1 MAEKFVGLTMLVTLS
16 SPQDAQLRGR
26 VSSVVAGQSLTLS
39 DGTFAVLWMCCCY
52 FLQFYRELMVPLG
65 IFSHKTTILVKLT
78 VFLVYC
84 PSNGKYITEIT
95 IQANQIKDLAEAGN
109 ENAPPPNPAVQAAAH
124 PRAQSISRVKQNS
137 FEDPAIVSVGRPS
150 IPRPLAVTPTPTPP
164 QVFTPELDSSK
175 PSSIPP
181 YPAQPVHM
189 SRNSSAIKVVQERSV
204 TPAAILIDPMG
215 NLELANEKEDEVVNG
230 GDAEVFAKERHNK
243 RRRGRGAKG
252 ARRGKVADVTDGD
265 EGLPVVT
272 PVTETNRSKG
282 WRQTPLLEPNP
293 SFQPFA
299 TLKKGARGGGKG
311 YDNGWATED
320 ATDVQDMGDFDF
332 EASLSKFDK
341 RTVFE
346 GIRADDMT
354 ADEDRLVG
362 HNRIPKP
369 GTMGGRNLH
378 PTENVLDN
386 IGRAPAWNSEA
397 GDSEDAENMGVS
409 QRGSGSGR
417 TSRRADSRLRMP
429 MSKKEASLHAQPRQ
443 SISAPRAKSRA
454 PPSSPPQATTKSSF
468 YLVPADRQVEVAS
481 ALQMLT
487 LENIANS
494 ELGLTEDMMTEN
506 AARGIAEVA
515 LSTLN
520 LGGARHRT
528 QRKANT
534 LPYVVIYA
542 GNSKSGIRAIAA
554 GRHLRNHGA
563 TVAVCVLGLE
573 REPELLEGVRRQLK
587 VFRSFGGKVFTKIEL
602 MDYLKSTGVPVELII
617 DGLLGLTISFE
628 ELRTGDQA
636 TAYEL
641 IEWANRSK
649 AAVLALDIP
658 TGLDPGTG
666 LPMQIDGR
674 ELWIRASLVVSLG
687 VPKTGL
693 LEAMRLGLGTS
704 DGEEEAWRLFVA
716 DIGIAKNVWKKSGM
730 RMRRGV
736 EFEGTW
742 VLGMRFQKGTD

>member
-1 MAEKFVGLTMLVTLS
+1 
-16 SPQDAQLRGR
+16 
-26 VSSVVAGQSLTLS
+26 
-39 DGTFAVLWMCCCY
+39 
-52 FLQFYRELMVPLG
+52 
-65 IFSHKTTILVKLT
+65 
-78 VFLVYC
+78 
-84 PSNGKYITEIT
+84 
-95 IQANQIKDLAEAGN
+95 
-109 ENAPPPNPAVQAAAH
+109 
-124 PRAQSISRVKQNS
+124 
-137 FEDPAIVSVGRPS
+137 
-150 IPRPLAVTPTPTPP
+150 
-164 QVFTPELDSSK
+164 
-175 PSSIPP
+175 
-181 YPAQPVHM
+181 M
-189 SRNSSAIKVVQERSV
+189 SRNSSAIKVAQQERSV
-204 TPAAILIDPMG
+204 TPAAILVDPMG
-215 NLELANEKEDEVVNG
+215 NLELGNENEDAA
-230 GDAEVFAKERHNK
+230 DAEVAAKERHNK

-252 ARRGKVADVTDGD
+252 ARRGKAADGTDGD
-265 EGLPVVT
+265 EGFPAVT
-272 PVTETNRSKG
+272 PVTDTNRSKG

-299 TLKKGARGGGKG
+299 TLKKAARGRGGKG

-346 GIRADDMT
+346 GIRADDVT

-362 HNRIPKP
+362 HNRIPKL

-378 PTENVLDN
+378 PSENVLDH
-386 IGRAPAWNSEA
+386 IGRVAPAWNSEA

-417 TSRRADSRLRMP
+417 TSRRAESRLRMP
-429 MSKKEASLHAQPRQ
+429 MSKKETSSLHSQSRQ
-443 SISAPRAKSRA
+443 SMSAPRAKSRA
-454 PPSSPPQATTKSSF
+454 PPSSPPHATTKSSF

-481 ALQMLT
+481 ALQMLN

-520 LGGARHRT
+520 LGGTRHRT

-554 GRHLRNHGA
+554 GRHLRNHGT

-573 REPELLEGVRRQLK
+573 REPELLDGVRRQLK

-602 MDYLKSTGVPVELII
+602 MDYLKSTAVPVELII

-636 TAYEL
+636 TAFEL

-649 AAVLALDIP
+649 AAVLALDVP

-674 ELWIRASLVVSLG
+674 ELWIQASLVVSLG

-693 LEAMRLGLGTS
+693 LEAMKVGFGTS
-704 DGEEEAWRLFVA
+704 DGETEAWGLWVV
-716 DIGIAKNVWKKSGM
+716 DVGIAKNVWKKSGM

>member
-1 MAEKFVGLTMLVTLS
+1 
-16 SPQDAQLRGR
+16 
-26 VSSVVAGQSLTLS
+26 
-39 DGTFAVLWMCCCY
+39 
-52 FLQFYRELMVPLG
+52 MVPLD
-65 IFSHKTTILVKLT
+65 IFTYKTTIVVKLT
-78 VFLVYC
+78 VSLVYC

-150 IPRPLAVTPTPTPP
+150 ISRPAVVTPTPTPP

-215 NLELANEKEDEVVNG
+215 NLELANEKEDELVNG

-346 GIRADDMT
+346 GIRADDVT

-417 TSRRADSRLRMP
+417 TSRRADSRLRM
-429 MSKKEASLHAQPRQ
+429 SKKEASVHSQPRQ

-674 ELWIRASLVVSLG
+674 ELWIHASLVVSLG

-704 DGEEEAWRLFVA
+704 DGEEEAWQLFVA

>member
-1 MAEKFVGLTMLVTLS
+1 MDVLLCFP
-16 SPQDAQLRGR
+16 SPPWTIDGSFGYRRTSNYGAFR
-26 VSSVVAGQSLTLS
+26 LTL
-39 DGTFAVLWMCCCY
+39 L
-52 FLQFYRELMVPLG
+52 
-65 IFSHKTTILVKLT
+65 
-78 VFLVYC
+78 LVYC

-95 IQANQIKDLAEAGN
+95 IQASHIKDLVEAGN
-109 ENAPPPNPAVQAAAH
+109 ENAPPNPAVQAAAQ
-124 PRAQSISRVKQNS
+124 PRAQSISRVKKSS

-150 IPRPLAVTPTPTPP
+150 ISRPSAMTPIPTPP
-164 QVFTPELDSSK
+164 LAFTPELDSSK
-175 PSSIPP
+175 PTSIPP
-181 YPAQPVHM
+181 YPAQPTQM
-189 SRNSSAIKVVQERSV
+189 SRKSSAIKVVQERSV
-204 TPAAILIDPMG
+204 TPAGILIDPMG
-215 NLELANEKEDEVVNG
+215 NLDLANEKEDELVNG

-252 ARRGKVADVTDGD
+252 ARKGKAADVTDGD

-299 TLKKGARGGGKG
+299 TLRKRGGGKG

-346 GIRADDMT
+346 GIRADDVT

-386 IGRAPAWNSEA
+386 TVRAAPAWNSEA

-417 TSRRADSRLRMP
+417 TSRRAESRLRVP
-429 MSKKEASLHAQPRQ
+429 MSKKETSLHSQTRQ

-481 ALQMLT
+481 ALQMLN

-693 LEAMRLGLGTS
+693 LEAMRVGLGTS
-704 DGEEEAWRLFVA
+704 EGEEEAWRLFVA

>member
-1 MAEKFVGLTMLVTLS
+1 MAEQFVGLTMLVTLS
-16 SPQDAQLRGR
+16 SPLDAQLRGR

-39 DGTFAVLWMCCCY
+39 D
-52 FLQFYRELMVPLG
+52 
-65 IFSHKTTILVKLT
+65 
-78 VFLVYC
+78 VYC

-95 IQANQIKDLAEAGN
+95 IQASHIKDLAEAGN
-109 ENAPPPNPAVQAAAH
+109 ENTAPNPAIQPAVQAAAH
-124 PRAQSISRVKQNS
+124 PRTQSIARTKQSS

-150 IPRPLAVTPTPTPP
+150 LSHPLAITPIPTPP
-164 QVFTPELDSSK
+164 VFTPELDSSK
-175 PSSIPP
+175 PTTTSTSIPP
-181 YPAQPVHM
+181 YPAPPAVHM
-189 SRNSSAIKVVQERSV
+189 SRNPSAIKVAQQERPV
-204 TPAAILIDPMG
+204 TPAAILIDPMS
-215 NLELANEKEDEVVNG
+215 NLELGNEKEDELAN
-230 GDAEVFAKERHNK
+230 GDAEVAAKERHNK

-252 ARRGKVADVTDGD
+252 ARRGRGVEGTDGE
-265 EGLPVVT
+265 EGVT

-299 TLKKGARGGGKG
+299 TLKRGARGGGKG

-346 GIRADDMT
+346 GIRADDVT

-386 IGRAPAWNSEA
+386 IGRAQLPPAWNSEA
-397 GDSEDAENMGVS
+397 GDSEDAENMMGVS

-417 TSRRADSRLRMP
+417 TSRRAESRLRMP
-429 MSKKEASLHAQPRQ
+429 MSKKETSSLHSQSRQ
-443 SISAPRAKSRA
+443 SISAAPRAKSRA

-481 ALQMLT
+481 ALQMLN

-515 LSTLN
+515 LSTLS
-520 LGGARHRT
+520 LGGGRHRT
-528 QRKANT
+528 TQRKGNT

-602 MDYLKSTGVPVELII
+602 MDYLKSTNVPVELII

-636 TAYEL
+636 TAFEL

-674 ELWIRASLVVSLG
+674 ELWIQASLVVSLG

-693 LEAMRLGLGTS
+693 LEAMKVGLGTS
-704 DGEEEAWRLFVA
+704 EGGGEAWRLWVV

-742 VLGMRFQKGTD
+742 VVGMRFQKGAD